1 MVEEK
6 RGNNNKYSQRFC
18 DERHK
23 ETDRRINE
31 VEQATKGIKNWLIGV
46 LISTIFNLIAI
57 IGLLI
62 SQYGK

>member
-6 RGNNNKYSQRFC
+6 KVNNDRYSQRFC

-23 ETDRRINE
+23 EIDRRLDD
-31 VEQATKGIKNWLIGV
+31 VEKATNGIKNWLIGV
-46 LISTIFNLIAI
+46 LISTISNLIAI

-62 SQYGK
+62 SQYGG